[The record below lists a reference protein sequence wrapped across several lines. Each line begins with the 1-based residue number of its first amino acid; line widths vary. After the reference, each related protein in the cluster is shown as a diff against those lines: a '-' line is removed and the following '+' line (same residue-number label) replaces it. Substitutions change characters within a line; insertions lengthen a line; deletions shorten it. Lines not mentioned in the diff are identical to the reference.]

1 MFEILVHKILDCSVQ
16 CTYPC
21 YGADIIWLKAKLH
34 LLKGLAWL
42 SLLMHMKG
50 QRSQS
55 LIFLVEMFINI
66 AFHQETFKASSRFVP
81 KLQSTFFS

>member
-21 YGADIIWLKAKLH
+21 YGADIWLKAKLH
-34 LLKGLAWL
+34 LLKGLARL

-50 QRSQS
+50 QRSQGS
-55 LIFLVEMFINI
+55 IFLVEMFINI